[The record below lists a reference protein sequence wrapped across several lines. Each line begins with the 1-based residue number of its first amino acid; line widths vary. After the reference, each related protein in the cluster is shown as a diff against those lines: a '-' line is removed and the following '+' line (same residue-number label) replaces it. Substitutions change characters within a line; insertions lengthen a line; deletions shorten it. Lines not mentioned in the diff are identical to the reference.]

1 MSSPAGIPKL
11 VAMTGDTPEPRT
23 HAAVP
28 ALTGPAVAGITRLS
42 AVDTVRA
49 RIALA
54 VELGLLAPG
63 EQLPSDADVAAALDV
78 SEITARRAVKSL
90 AEEGLLRRV
99 RGRSGGTFVADD
111 APAAAGRA
119 GGAVQAYRADAE
131 AVHRLIDQRLLAE
144 TSLTHFAAV
153 AAGAEARA
161 GAVTAALDDIDA
173 AVADASAAQNWTDY
187 HAADERFHLAVAR
200 AAGRPGLLGVY
211 EETLRRLYQYFIPY
225 PIAYLH
231 EVNEEHAALAAAIRA
246 GDARTAV
253 AIAEKHVAVLHETM
267 FVGLQQDAGS

>member
-1 MSSPAGIPKL
+1 
-11 VAMTGDTPEPRT
+11 MTGDTPGPRT

-54 VELGLLAPG
+54 VELRLLAPG

-99 RGRSGGTFVADD
+99 RGRSGGTFVADE
-111 APAAAGRA
+111 APAAAR
-119 GGAVQAYRADAE
+119 GAVQTYRADAE

-153 AAGAEARA
+153 AAGGGA
-161 GAVTAALDDIDA
+161 GAGVAAGAAASVLDDIDT

-246 GDARTAV
+246 GDPETAV
-253 AIAEKHVAVLHETM
+253 AIAERHVAVLHETM
-267 FVGLQQDAGS
+267 FVGLQQDADA